1 MTIGPDGKPKVRE
14 FGNIKPPL
22 RSRGFSRTTPEIS
35 SEREPL
41 ADVTTTDK
49 DVKVIVEMPGVTK
62 SNIKISAYDSSVEV
76 QTTEGAERKYHE
88 VINLPEEADIE
99 TARSTYNNGILEI
112 IFKKKDQTKFKGT
125 EVKID

>member
-1 MTIGPDGKPKVRE
+1 MTSV
-14 FGNIKPPL
+14 
-22 RSRGFSRTTPEIS
+22 
-35 SEREPL
+35 REPL

-49 DVKVIVEMPGVTK
+49 DIKVVIEMPGVTK
-62 SNIKISAYDSSVEV
+62 SNIRISAYDRSVEV

-112 IFKKKDQTKFKGT
+112 IFKKKDRTKPAGKQI
-125 EVKID
+125 KID

>member
-1 MTIGPDGKPKVRE
+1 MSKCR
-14 FGNIKPPL
+14 
-22 RSRGFSRTTPEIS
+22 
-35 SEREPL
+35 
-41 ADVTTTDK
+41 
-49 DVKVIVEMPGVTK
+49 VTK

-112 IFKKKDQTKFKGT
+112 IFKKKDQTKFKGR